1 MSIQLSTSQ
10 GMKWKANRIRR
21 KERDVEEKPGG
32 GGEEG
37 DGWGGN
43 RRGDKALDADATR
56 TAGSLR
62 FRVCVAGSSAGK
74 AGEMKRMLERDEA
87 AMIWRLANL
96 WGWIAQPALRP
107 GPCAIPRRDCREGQR
122 SSQSTI

>member
-1 MSIQLSTSQ
+1 MRIQLSTGQ
-10 GMKWKANRIRR
+10 GMKWKANRNRR

-37 DGWGGN
+37 DGREGN
-43 RRGDKALDADATR
+43 RGGDKALEADATR

-74 AGEMKRMLERDEA
+74 VGEMMRMLKRDEA

-96 WGWIAQPALRP
+96 WGLRS
-107 GPCAIPRRDCREGQR
+107 RR
-122 SSQSTI
+122 